1 MSLHFPR
8 LPIRLVGF
16 FVPLLAVLLAGCSS
30 IDPQVYRNERPALDM
45 RQYFNGTLEGHGMF
59 QDRSGQVQR
68 RFVVTIKASWAGG
81 VGTLDEDFVW
91 SDGKREKRIW
101 TLRPEAGDTSGKRWI
116 GTAAD
121 VVGEARGV
129 VSGNALNWTYTFDLA
144 TDDGKRYKVAFDDWM
159 FLIDERVML
168 NRAEMSFFGL
178 RVGEVLISFRKL

>member
-1 MSLHFPR
+1 MSPLAR
-8 LPIRLVGF
+8 L
-16 FVPLLAVLLAGCSS
+16 LLAVAAAVLLASCSAV
-30 IDPQVYRNERPALDM
+30 DPQVYRNERPALDL
-45 RQYFNGTLEGHGMF
+45 RSYFNGTLEGHGLF

-68 RFVVTIKASWAGG
+68 RFVVTIRASWAGD

-101 TLRPEAGDTSGKRWI
+101 TLRRAPDDATGTRWI

-121 VVGEARGV
+121 VIGEARGI

-144 TDDGKRYKVAFDDWM
+144 TDDGKRYQVAFDDWM

-168 NRAEMSFFGL
+168 NRAVMSYFGF
-178 RVGEVLISFRKL
+178 RVGEVLISFRKT